1 MLRCGHCP
9 CWPPLPRTMTTCTS
23 FIPQDCNR
31 IRIRKALVFWG
42 PCVFLQHVLLCATA
56 PILDYPGQGSWI
68 GWTTNKWPCTWI
80 LVQISMLV
88 LTHFLNLDSV
98 YFEISGKRTTIS
110 KNRRLKAALE
120 DFGRQQVFVDLSSY
134 WHLSS
139 SALQHVCPA
148 APLEKT
154 SLYCF
159 ISFNSHVSWPFS
171 EKVLPP
177 ISYSWRPHST

>member
-1 MLRCGHCP
+1 
-9 CWPPLPRTMTTCTS
+9 
-23 FIPQDCNR
+23 
-31 IRIRKALVFWG
+31 
-42 PCVFLQHVLLCATA
+42 
-56 PILDYPGQGSWI
+56 
-68 GWTTNKWPCTWI
+68 
-80 LVQISMLV
+80 MLV

-98 YFEISGKRTTIS
+98 YFEIPGKRTIIS

-120 DFGRQQVFVDLSSY
+120 ESVKQHVFVDLSSY

-159 ISFNSHVSWPFS
+159 ISFTSHVS
-171 EKVLPP
+171 
-177 ISYSWRPHST
+177 